1 MLGMLALSQLQF
13 SGLHNEG
20 DETCRAVWLVGT
32 QLPASTVMTCVTLGK
47 LLILLG
53 SCVLSEKR
61 GWWHL
66 PFKGVAQIT
75 WNKAINHLARDLTME
90 KAFKETNHDDDPSL
104 SKSEV
109 RRWKEKNIYI
119 AMGKCLTNYIQFS
132 RSAMSDSCPSV
143 AFLTSMIWG
152 WRDKVPSPSHVF
164 LHENS

>member
-53 SCVLSEKR
+53 SCVLSEKH

-90 KAFKETNHDDDPSL
+90 KAVKETNHDDDPSL

-109 RRWKEKNIYI
+109 RRWKEKNIYSN
-119 AMGKCLTNYIQFS
+119 GKVSYKLH
-132 RSAMSDSCPSV
+132 SV
-143 AFLTSMIWG
+143 QSL
-152 WRDKVPSPSHVF
+152 SHVWLLPVCGF
-164 LHENS
+164 FNFHDLRLER